1 MRVPLDEL
9 RIVNQGYSLQDVAR
23 LLGLPRSIVR
33 GLIDAGFVSPARG
46 PRREYRFSFQDLVV
60 MRTAQGLVQAKVP
73 TTRILRSLRRLRAQL
88 PTSMPLSGLR
98 VEAVGDHVVVHDGAM
113 QWQPDSG
120 QYVLRFH
127 VEAPRGRLEFL
138 EAPAPRSGSA
148 DALFEQALAVEDS
161 KPDVATALYERAL
174 AIEPALIGAYT
185 NLGRLQ
191 HDRKQWDAAETTY
204 RTGLARCGPDD
215 TLFFNLALLLE
226 DLERSEEAV
235 QMYEAAL
242 AHNPDLAEAHYNLAL
257 ICEADGRSQ
266 EAIRH
271 LAAYRRLSRKR

>member
-1 MRVPLDEL
+1 MAPDEA

-33 GLIDAGFVSPARG
+33 GMIEAGFVAPARG
-46 PRREYRFSFQDLVV
+46 PRRAYRFSFQDLVV
-60 MRTAQGLVQAKVP
+60 LRTAQGLVQARVP
-73 TTRILRSLRRLRAQL
+73 TTRILRSLRRLRSQL
-88 PTSMPLSGLR
+88 PTSVPLSGLR
-98 VEAVGDHVVVHDGAM
+98 VEAVGDHVVVHDGGM

-127 VEAPRGRLEFL
+127 VEAPRGHLAFL
-138 EAPAPRSGSA
+138 DAPAPAPTSA
-148 DALFEQALAVEDS
+148 DALFEQALAAEDS
-161 KPDVATALYERAL
+161 KPELAGALYERAL

-191 HDRKQWDAAETTY
+191 HDRKEWKAAEATY
-204 RTGLARCGPDD
+204 RAGLARCGPDD

-226 DLERSEEAV
+226 DLDRPDEAV

-242 AHNPDLAEAHYNLAL
+242 AHNPELAEAHYNLAL

>member
-1 MRVPLDEL
+1 M
-9 RIVNQGYSLQDVAR
+9 
-23 LLGLPRSIVR
+23 LGLSRSIIR
-33 GLIDAGFVSPARG
+33 GLIAGGFVSPLRG
-46 PRREYRFSFQDLVV
+46 RRREYRFSFQDLVV

-73 TTRILRSLRRLRAQL
+73 TARILRSLRRLRAQL
-88 PTSMPLSGLR
+88 PAAMPLSGLR
-98 VEAVGDHVVVHDGAM
+98 VEAVGDHVVVHDGEM

-127 VEAPRGRLEFL
+127 VEAPRGRLAFL
-138 EAPAPRSGSA
+138 DAATPRSTSA
-148 DALFEQALAVEDS
+148 DALFEQALAVEDA
-161 KPDVATALYERAL
+161 KPEVATALYERAL

-191 HDRKQWDAAETTY
+191 HDRKQWDAAEITY

-215 TLFFNLALLLE
+215 ALFFNLALLLE
-226 DLERSEEAV
+226 DLERSGEAV

-242 AHNPDLAEAHYNLAL
+242 AHNPELAEAHYNLAL